1 MISIIVAYSK
11 NRAIGREGKIPWHLP
26 EDLKL
31 FKSITIGHTVV
42 MGRKTWE
49 SLPKKPLSNRQN
61 IVMTNNI
68 FDKDIC
74 ASSTE
79 EAINMSVFDHIFVIG
94 GSQIYSLFLDQ
105 NKVDNILASEL
116 QEEYDG
122 DSFFPKL
129 DSRWERNLI
138 KQFDKFNFV
147 EYKKEINASKSN

>member
-1 MISIIVAYSK
+1 MISIVVAYSK
-11 NRAIGREGKIPWHLP
+11 NRVIGREGKIPWHLP

-31 FKSITIGHTVV
+31 FKSITTSHTVV

-49 SLPKKPLSNRQN
+49 SLPKKPLPNRQN

-74 ASSTE
+74 ASSVE

-94 GSQIYSLFLDQ
+94 GSQIYTLFLDQ

-116 QEEYDG
+116 QDEYDG
-122 DSFFPKL
+122 DVFFPDL
-129 DSRWERNLI
+129 DNSWERNLI
-138 KQFDKFNFV
+138 KQFDKFDFV
-147 EYKKEINASKSN
+147 EYKKEIDASKSN